1 MHSHAKKKAIET
13 KEEKRISLDNL
24 TGNDNIV

>member
-13 KEEKRISLDNL
+13 KEEKRTSLDNL